1 MSEKGIRRFL
11 INIAVFTAVMILT
24 FWFVFRN
31 QDISQTADAVRKMPG
46 AYLAAAF
53 LLAVLFVSA
62 EGVMIWYLLKGVGE
76 RAGMFRCIAYSFIGF
91 FFSGLT
97 PSATG
102 GQPMQLYYM
111 KRDGNSL
118 SASSVV
124 LMSVAVVYKLVLVLT
139 GIGILLLWN
148 AHLKDYL
155 QKYYGL
161 YFFGLFLNTALVV
174 ILLLVMFSPGA
185 IRFLFFP
192 SGQILNETA
201 DLETVWGTAG
211 EDGKLP
217 LRVSENGVLF

>member
-1 MSEKGIRRFL
+1 MSENGIRRFL

-139 GIGILLLWN
+139 GIGILLLERSPE
-148 AHLKDYL
+148 
-155 QKYYGL
+155 GL
-161 YFFGLFLNTALVV
+161 SAEILRALFFRPFFEYRAGGDPFAGDVLAGSHPV
-174 ILLLVMFSPGA
+174 P
-185 IRFLFFP
+185 FFP
-192 SGQILNETA
+192 SGQILSETA